1 MQRFL
6 VGFVCTFFVLFAAQE
21 PHVPAAAPR
30 FENEE
35 ECIVPYDELEG
46 LRNPE
51 KRRENRPEY
60 LTEERFVNL
69 QKEHTI
75 TRVDFVVGENNS
87 FQIVLF
93 VKKVPS
99 KQVEY
104 VFVEEYVGFNKVQA
118 INNRLSAI
126 QKARGRVTRT
136 FTAHAGSGRNN
147 TSLAVFY
154 AKG

>member
-6 VGFVCTFFVLFAAQE
+6 VGFVCTFCVLFAAQE

-30 FENEE
+30 IENAEE
-35 ECIVPYDELEG
+35 FIVLYDELEG

-51 KRRENRPEY
+51 KRREDRPEY
-60 LTEERFVNL
+60 LTEERLVSL

-75 TRVDFVVGENNS
+75 TRVDFVARGNNR

-104 VFVEEYVGFNKVQA
+104 VFVEEYFGHNKVQA

-126 QKARGRVTRT
+126 QKAGGRITRT
-136 FTAHAGSGRNN
+136 FTAHAGPNN
-147 TSLAVFY
+147 TGLAVFY
-154 AKG
+154 TKG